1 MKQERMKILELLDQ
15 GKISATEA
23 ANLLEALK
31 ASDSQERLWDESTR
45 KSVQEK
51 VNKFSQN
58 VESIS
63 KDVGDKLESTF
74 KDVEPK
80 LRSMTKVIVEKTAN
94 IVDEISKSLNETL
107 KNLEE
112 KRAKEAC
119 CCEEK
124 KDEPVCETK
133 PEEACCC
140 DEKAEEG
147 CCCDE
152 KAEEASCCEEKPEE
166 KPVEAADKPVEN

>member
-51 VNKFSQN
+51 VNKFTQN
-58 VESIS
+58 VESVS
-63 KDVGDKLESTF
+63 KDVGDKLESAF
-74 KDVEPK
+74 KDMEPK
-80 LRSMTKVIVEKTAN
+80 LRSVTKVVVEKTAS
-94 IVDEISKSLNETL
+94 IVDEISKSLNETI

-112 KRAKEAC
+112 KRGKEEACCEEVKKEAC
-119 CCEEK
+119 CAEEK
-124 KDEPVCETK
+124 K
-133 PEEACCC
+133 EACCAEAKEKAEC
-140 DEKAEEG
+140 QVKPESGDCCHEEKAEE
-147 CCCDE
+147 
-152 KAEEASCCEEKPEE
+152 KPAEPE
-166 KPVEAADKPVEN
+166 DKPVEN